1 MCPADDLFDIIEPDD
16 KGSTENK
23 DFVQDESFLQ
33 GLDFIDGLPDDED
46 GEAEGEDEILID
58 DDISGSASDDTQAE
72 DTQADDIISG
82 DIIADESDMQEAIP
96 DSSLNSEIS
105 IRSDI
110 PETNEDSFAF
120 ASNFVANAMKSDG
133 TSINDETSGDD
144 LTDKGIET
152 EDEDDMTDYGN
163 ESEDDTEYDEADDQ
177 EDMMIVTEGTM
188 ITGSIATDRSL
199 LVLGTINGD
208 INCEG
213 KLTISGTV
221 TGNSF
226 ATDVFINDQRT
237 EGNITCTG
245 IVKIGQGSV
254 IIGDIT
260 AGAAAI
266 AGAVKGNLDVKGPVI
281 LDSTAV
287 IKGNIK
293 AKSVQLINGA
303 VLEGF
308 CSLEEYSNSNMDEI
322 FKP

>member
-1 MCPADDLFDIIEPDD
+1 MDA
-16 KGSTENK
+16 G
-23 DFVQDESFLQ
+23 
-33 GLDFIDGLPDDED
+33 
-46 GEAEGEDEILID
+46 
-58 DDISGSASDDTQAE
+58 
-72 DTQADDIISG
+72 
-82 DIIADESDMQEAIP
+82 
-96 DSSLNSEIS
+96 
-105 IRSDI
+105 R
-110 PETNEDSFAF
+110 
-120 ASNFVANAMKSDG
+120 
-133 TSINDETSGDD
+133 
-144 LTDKGIET
+144 
-152 EDEDDMTDYGN
+152 TDYGN
-163 ESEDDTEYDEADDQ
+163 ESENDTEYDEADDQ

-199 LVLGTINGD
+199 LVLGTVNGD

-322 FKP
+322 FKA

>member
-96 DSSLNSEIS
+96 DSSLNSEIA

-110 PETNEDSFAF
+110 PETTEDSFAF
-120 ASNFVANAMKSDG
+120 ASNFVANAMESDG
-133 TSINDETSGDD
+133 TSIDDETSGDD
-144 LTDKGIET
+144 LTDEGIET

-163 ESEDDTEYDEADDQ
+163 ESEDDTEYEEADDQ

-322 FKP
+322 FKA

>member
-1 MCPADDLFDIIEPDD
+1 MCPQDDLFDIKMPEDN
-16 KGSTENK
+16 GASESNT
-23 DFVQDESFLQ
+23 DFVQDDSFMES
-33 GLDFIDGLPDDED
+33 LDFIDGLPEED
-46 GEAEGEDEILID
+46 IPEGELPD
-58 DDISGSASDDTQAE
+58 DDIELDAGTPIDDEIMLDVDMSGSSEEESASDV
-72 DTQADDIISG
+72 
-82 DIIADESDMQEAIP
+82 
-96 DSSLNSEIS
+96 
-105 IRSDI
+105 
-110 PETNEDSFAF
+110 PEKEEDSFDF
-120 ASNFVANAMKSDG
+120 AKNFVANARKSDDTPAVDTG
-133 TSINDETSGDD
+133 ADESESSEGDD
-144 LTDKGIET
+144 DYAEDDNYA
-152 EDEDDMTDYGN
+152 EDEDEDYEDTD
-163 ESEDDTEYDEADDQ
+163 DP

-199 LVLGTINGD
+199 LVLGTVNGD
-208 INCEG
+208 ISCEG

-221 TGNSF
+221 TGNSS

-245 IVKIGQGSV
+245 SVKIGQGSV
-254 IIGDIT
+254 VIGDIN
-260 AGAAAI
+260 AGAAVI

-281 LDSTAV
+281 LDSSAV

>member
-33 GLDFIDGLPDDED
+33 GLDFIDGLPEDED
-46 GEAEGEDEILID
+46 GEEEGDNEILID
-58 DDISGSASDDTQAE
+58 DDISESPSDETQAE
-72 DTQADDIISG
+72 DIITDDIN
-82 DIIADESDMQEAIP
+82 ADEAEIQEDNVNP
-96 DSSLNSEIS
+96 EIA

-110 PETNEDSFAF
+110 PETTEDSFAF
-120 ASNFVANAMKSDG
+120 ASNFVANAMESDG
-133 TSINDETSGDD
+133 TSYDEDTNGDQ
-144 LTDKGIET
+144 G
-152 EDEDDMTDYGN
+152 EDDMTDSDVEN
-163 ESEDDTEYDEADDQ
+163 EDEDIEDDPDDQ

>member
-1 MCPADDLFDIIEPDD
+1 MCPADDLFDIIEPEDN
-16 KGSTENK
+16 GSDENK

-46 GEAEGEDEILID
+46 GETEGEDEILID
-58 DDISGSASDDTQAE
+58 DDISGSASDDTQA
-72 DTQADDIISG
+72 DDIISG
-82 DIIADESDMQEAIP
+82 DVIADESDMQEAIP
-96 DSSLNSEIS
+96 DSSLNSEIA

-120 ASNFVANAMKSDG
+120 ASNFVANAMESDG
-133 TSINDETSGDD
+133 ASIDDETSGDD
-144 LTDKGIET
+144 LTDEGIET
-152 EDEDDMTDYGN
+152 GNEDDMTDYGN
-163 ESEDDTEYDEADDQ
+163 ESEEDTEYEETDDQ

-199 LVLGTINGD
+199 LVLGTVNGD

-322 FKP
+322 FKA

>member
-1 MCPADDLFDIIEPDD
+1 MCPQDDLFDIIEPEDN
-16 KGSTENK
+16 GASETNN
-23 DFVQDESFLQ
+23 DFVQDDSFMES
-33 GLDFIDGLPDDED
+33 LDFIDGLPEDDIPEGELPEDDIEIDAGAPIDDEIMLDVDMSGSSDEESVSEAPEKEEDSFDFAKNFVTNARKSDDVRASDTSSDEAD
-46 GEAEGEDEILID
+46 GID
-58 DDISGSASDDTQAE
+58 DDG
-72 DTQADDIISG
+72 
-82 DIIADESDMQEAIP
+82 
-96 DSSLNSEIS
+96 
-105 IRSDI
+105 
-110 PETNEDSFAF
+110 
-120 ASNFVANAMKSDG
+120 
-133 TSINDETSGDD
+133 
-144 LTDKGIET
+144 
-152 EDEDDMTDYGN
+152 
-163 ESEDDTEYDEADDQ
+163 EYDEDAEIDEEAEDDVDYDDDGDDS

-199 LVLGTINGD
+199 LILGTVNGD
-208 INCEG
+208 ISCEG

-221 TGNSF
+221 TGNSS

-245 IVKIGQGSV
+245 SVKIGQGSV
-254 IIGDIT
+254 VIGDIT
-260 AGAAAI
+260 AGAAVI

-281 LDSTAV
+281 LDSSAV

>member
-58 DDISGSASDDTQAE
+58 DDISGSASDDTQA
-72 DTQADDIISG
+72 DDIISG
-82 DIIADESDMQEAIP
+82 NIIADESDTQVAIP
-96 DSSLNSEIS
+96 DSSLNSEIA

-120 ASNFVANAMKSDG
+120 ASNFVANAMESDG
-133 TSINDETSGDD
+133 TSIDDETSGDD

-163 ESEDDTEYDEADDQ
+163 ESEEDTEYEETDDQ

>member
-46 GEAEGEDEILID
+46 GEAEGKDEILID

-96 DSSLNSEIS
+96 DSSLNSEIA

-110 PETNEDSFAF
+110 PETAEDSFAF
-120 ASNFVANAMKSDG
+120 ASNFVANAMESDG
-133 TSINDETSGDD
+133 TSIDDETSGDD
-144 LTDKGIET
+144 LTDEGIEN

>member
-33 GLDFIDGLPDDED
+33 GLDFIDGLPEDED
-46 GEAEGEDEILID
+46 GEEEGDNEILID
-58 DDISGSASDDTQAE
+58 DDISESPSDETQAE
-72 DTQADDIISG
+72 DIITDDIN
-82 DIIADESDMQEAIP
+82 ADEAEIQEDNVNP
-96 DSSLNSEIS
+96 EIA

-110 PETNEDSFAF
+110 PETTEDSFAF
-120 ASNFVANAMKSDG
+120 ASNFVANAMESDG
-133 TSINDETSGDD
+133 TSYDEDTNGDQ
-144 LTDKGIET
+144 G
-152 EDEDDMTDYGN
+152 EDDMTDSDD
-163 ESEDDTEYDEADDQ
+163 ESDEDIEDDPDDQ

-208 INCEG
+208 TNCEG

>member
-58 DDISGSASDDTQAE
+58 DDISGSASDDTQA
-72 DTQADDIISG
+72 DDIISG

-96 DSSLNSEIS
+96 DSSLNSEIA

-120 ASNFVANAMKSDG
+120 ASNFVANAMESDG
-133 TSINDETSGDD
+133 TSIDDETSGDD
-144 LTDKGIET
+144 LTDEGIET

-163 ESEDDTEYDEADDQ
+163 ESENDTEYDEADDQ

-322 FKP
+322 FKA

>member
-33 GLDFIDGLPDDED
+33 GLDFIDGLPEDED
-46 GEAEGEDEILID
+46 GEEEGDNEILID
-58 DDISGSASDDTQAE
+58 DDISESPSDETQAE
-72 DTQADDIISG
+72 DIITDDIN
-82 DIIADESDMQEAIP
+82 ADEAEIQEDNVNP
-96 DSSLNSEIS
+96 EIA

-110 PETNEDSFAF
+110 PETTEDSFAF
-120 ASNFVANAMKSDG
+120 ASNFVANAMESDG
-133 TSINDETSGDD
+133 TSYDEDTNGDQ
-144 LTDKGIET
+144 G
-152 EDEDDMTDYGN
+152 EDDMTDSDD
-163 ESEDDTEYDEADDQ
+163 ESDEDIEDDPDDQ

-266 AGAVKGNLDVKGPVI
+266 AGAVKGNLDVKGTVI

>member
-33 GLDFIDGLPDDED
+33 GLDFIDGLPEDED
-46 GEAEGEDEILID
+46 GETEGEDEILID
-58 DDISGSASDDTQAE
+58 DDISGSASD

-96 DSSLNSEIS
+96 DSSLNSEIA

-120 ASNFVANAMKSDG
+120 ASNFVANAMESDG
-133 TSINDETSGDD
+133 TSIDDETSGDD
-144 LTDKGIET
+144 LTDEGIET

-322 FKP
+322 FKA

>member
-1 MCPADDLFDIIEPDD
+1 MCPADDLFDIIEPEDN
-16 KGSTENK
+16 GSAENK

-33 GLDFIDGLPDDED
+33 SLEFIDGLPEDD
-46 GEAEGEDEILID
+46 AEGDDGSVPADDEILLD
-58 DDISGSASDDTQAE
+58 VDMSGSSSDDTADNAE
-72 DTQADDIISG
+72 NDVVTDEADIPED
-82 DIIADESDMQEAIP
+82 IP
-96 DSSLNSEIS
+96 DSNEEPEIA

-110 PETNEDSFAF
+110 PESSEDSFAF
-120 ASNFVANAMKSDG
+120 ASNFVANAQKSDG
-133 TSINDETSGDD
+133 SAYEEADDQDEDISDED
-144 LTDKGIET
+144 EIE
-152 EDEDDMTDYGN
+152 EDDM
-163 ESEDDTEYDEADDQ
+163 EDQEDQ

-221 TGNSF
+221 TGNSY

>member
-1 MCPADDLFDIIEPDD
+1 MCPQDDLFDIKMPEDN
-16 KGSTENK
+16 GASESNT
-23 DFVQDESFLQ
+23 DFVQDDSFMES
-33 GLDFIDGLPDDED
+33 LDFIDGLPEED
-46 GEAEGEDEILID
+46 IPEGELPD
-58 DDISGSASDDTQAE
+58 DDIELDAGTPIDDEIMLDVDMSGSSEEESASDV
-72 DTQADDIISG
+72 
-82 DIIADESDMQEAIP
+82 
-96 DSSLNSEIS
+96 
-105 IRSDI
+105 
-110 PETNEDSFAF
+110 PEKEEDSFDF
-120 ASNFVANAMKSDG
+120 AKNFVANARKSDDTPAVDTG
-133 TSINDETSGDD
+133 ADESESSEDDGDYAKD
-144 LTDKGIET
+144 GDYV
-152 EDEDDMTDYGN
+152 EDEDEDYEDTD
-163 ESEDDTEYDEADDQ
+163 DL

-199 LVLGTINGD
+199 LVLGTVNGD
-208 INCEG
+208 ISCEG

-221 TGNSF
+221 TGNSS

-245 IVKIGQGSV
+245 SVKIGQGSV
-254 IIGDIT
+254 VIGDIN
-260 AGAAAI
+260 AGAAVI

-281 LDSTAV
+281 LDSSAV

>member
-1 MCPADDLFDIIEPDD
+1 MCPQDDLFDIKMPEDN
-16 KGSTENK
+16 GASESNT
-23 DFVQDESFLQ
+23 DFVQDDSFMES
-33 GLDFIDGLPDDED
+33 LDFIDGLPEED
-46 GEAEGEDEILID
+46 IPEGELPD
-58 DDISGSASDDTQAE
+58 DDIELDAGTPIDDEIMLDVDMSGSSEEESASDV
-72 DTQADDIISG
+72 
-82 DIIADESDMQEAIP
+82 
-96 DSSLNSEIS
+96 
-105 IRSDI
+105 
-110 PETNEDSFAF
+110 PEKEEDSFDF
-120 ASNFVANAMKSDG
+120 AKNFVANARKSDDTPAVDTG
-133 TSINDETSGDD
+133 ADESESSEDDADYAEDGDYV
-144 LTDKGIET
+144 
-152 EDEDDMTDYGN
+152 EDEDEDYEDTD
-163 ESEDDTEYDEADDQ
+163 DL

-199 LVLGTINGD
+199 LVLGTVNGD
-208 INCEG
+208 ISCEG

-221 TGNSF
+221 TGNSS

-245 IVKIGQGSV
+245 SVKIGQGSV
-254 IIGDIT
+254 VIGDIN
-260 AGAAAI
+260 AGAAVI

-281 LDSTAV
+281 LDSSAV

>member
-58 DDISGSASDDTQAE
+58 DDISGSASDDTQA
-72 DTQADDIISG
+72 DDIISG
-82 DIIADESDMQEAIP
+82 NIIADESDMQVAIP
-96 DSSLNSEIS
+96 DSSLNSEIA

-120 ASNFVANAMKSDG
+120 ASNFVANAMESDG
-133 TSINDETSGDD
+133 TSIDDETSGDD
-144 LTDKGIET
+144 LTDEGIET
-152 EDEDDMTDYGN
+152 EDDDDMTDYGN
-163 ESEDDTEYDEADDQ
+163 ESEDDTEYEEADDQ

>member
-33 GLDFIDGLPDDED
+33 GLDFIDGLPEDED
-46 GEAEGEDEILID
+46 GEEEGDNEILID
-58 DDISGSASDDTQAE
+58 DDISESPSDETQAE
-72 DTQADDIISG
+72 DIITDDIN
-82 DIIADESDMQEAIP
+82 ADEAEIQEDNVNP
-96 DSSLNSEIS
+96 EIA

-110 PETNEDSFAF
+110 PETTEDSFAF
-120 ASNFVANAMKSDG
+120 ASNFVANAMESDG
-133 TSINDETSGDD
+133 TSYDEDTNGDQ
-144 LTDKGIET
+144 G
-152 EDEDDMTDYGN
+152 EDDMTDSDD
-163 ESEDDTEYDEADDQ
+163 ESDEDIEDDPDDQ

>member
-33 GLDFIDGLPDDED
+33 GLDFIDGLPEDED
-46 GEAEGEDEILID
+46 GEEEGDNEILID
-58 DDISGSASDDTQAE
+58 DDISESPSDETQAE
-72 DTQADDIISG
+72 DIITDDIN
-82 DIIADESDMQEAIP
+82 ADEAEIQEDNVNP
-96 DSSLNSEIS
+96 EIS

-110 PETNEDSFAF
+110 PETTEDSFAF
-120 ASNFVANAMKSDG
+120 ASNFVANAMESDG
-133 TSINDETSGDD
+133 TSYDEDTNGDQ
-144 LTDKGIET
+144 G
-152 EDEDDMTDYGN
+152 EDDMTDSDD
-163 ESEDDTEYDEADDQ
+163 ESDVDIEDDPDDQ

>member
-1 MCPADDLFDIIEPDD
+1 MCPQDDLFDIKMPEDN
-16 KGSTENK
+16 GASESNT
-23 DFVQDESFLQ
+23 DFVQDDSFMES
-33 GLDFIDGLPDDED
+33 LDFIDGLPEED
-46 GEAEGEDEILID
+46 IPEGELPD
-58 DDISGSASDDTQAE
+58 DDIELDAGTPIDDEIMLDVDMSGSSEEESASDV
-72 DTQADDIISG
+72 
-82 DIIADESDMQEAIP
+82 
-96 DSSLNSEIS
+96 
-105 IRSDI
+105 
-110 PETNEDSFAF
+110 PEKEEDSFDF
-120 ASNFVANAMKSDG
+120 AKNFVANARKSDDTPAVDTG
-133 TSINDETSGDD
+133 ADESESSEGDD
-144 LTDKGIET
+144 DYAEDSDYV
-152 EDEDDMTDYGN
+152 EDEDEDYEDTD
-163 ESEDDTEYDEADDQ
+163 DL

-199 LVLGTINGD
+199 LVLGTVNGD
-208 INCEG
+208 ISCEG

-221 TGNSF
+221 TGNSS

-245 IVKIGQGSV
+245 SVKIGQGSV
-254 IIGDIT
+254 VIGDIN
-260 AGAAAI
+260 AGAAVI

-281 LDSTAV
+281 LDSSAV

>member
-58 DDISGSASDDTQAE
+58 DDISGSASDDTQA
-72 DTQADDIISG
+72 DDIISG

-96 DSSLNSEIS
+96 DSSLNSEIA

-120 ASNFVANAMKSDG
+120 ASNFVANAMESDG
-133 TSINDETSGDD
+133 TSIDDETSGDD
-144 LTDKGIET
+144 LTDEGIET

-163 ESEDDTEYDEADDQ
+163 ESEDDTEYEEADDQ

-322 FKP
+322 FKA

>member
-33 GLDFIDGLPDDED
+33 GLDFIDGLPEDED
-46 GEAEGEDEILID
+46 GETEGEDEILID
-58 DDISGSASDDTQAE
+58 DDISGSASD

-96 DSSLNSEIS
+96 DSSLNSEIA

-120 ASNFVANAMKSDG
+120 ASNFVANAMESDG
-133 TSINDETSGDD
+133 TSIDDETSGDD
-144 LTDKGIET
+144 LTDEGIET

-163 ESEDDTEYDEADDQ
+163 ESEDDTEYEEADDQ

-322 FKP
+322 FKA

>member
-1 MCPADDLFDIIEPDD
+1 MCPQDDLFDIKMPEDN
-16 KGSTENK
+16 GASESNT
-23 DFVQDESFLQ
+23 DFVQDDSFMES
-33 GLDFIDGLPDDED
+33 LDFIDGLPEED
-46 GEAEGEDEILID
+46 IPEGELPD
-58 DDISGSASDDTQAE
+58 DDIELDAGTPIDDEIMLDVDMLGSSEEESASDVPEKEE
-72 DTQADDIISG
+72 D
-82 DIIADESDMQEAIP
+82 P
-96 DSSLNSEIS
+96 FN
-105 IRSDI
+105 
-110 PETNEDSFAF
+110 FAK
-120 ASNFVANAMKSDG
+120 NFVANARKSDDTPAVDTG
-133 TSINDETSGDD
+133 ADESESSEGDD
-144 LTDKGIET
+144 DYAEDGDYA
-152 EDEDDMTDYGN
+152 EDEDEDYEDTD
-163 ESEDDTEYDEADDQ
+163 DL

-199 LVLGTINGD
+199 LVLGTVNGD
-208 INCEG
+208 ISCEG

-221 TGNSF
+221 TGNSS

-245 IVKIGQGSV
+245 SVKIGQGSV
-254 IIGDIT
+254 VIGDIT
-260 AGAAAI
+260 AGAAVI

-281 LDSTAV
+281 LDSSAV

>member
-1 MCPADDLFDIIEPDD
+1 MCPQDDLFDIKMPEDN
-16 KGSTENK
+16 GASESNT
-23 DFVQDESFLQ
+23 DFVQDDSFMES
-33 GLDFIDGLPDDED
+33 LDFIDGLPEED
-46 GEAEGEDEILID
+46 IPEGELPD
-58 DDISGSASDDTQAE
+58 DDIELDAGTPIDDEIMLDVDMSGSSEEESASDV
-72 DTQADDIISG
+72 
-82 DIIADESDMQEAIP
+82 
-96 DSSLNSEIS
+96 
-105 IRSDI
+105 
-110 PETNEDSFAF
+110 PEKEEDSFDF
-120 ASNFVANAMKSDG
+120 AKNFVANARKSDD
-133 TSINDETSGDD
+133 TPAVNTDADESESSEGEDD
-144 LTDKGIET
+144 YAEDSDYV
-152 EDEDDMTDYGN
+152 EDEDEDYEDTD
-163 ESEDDTEYDEADDQ
+163 DL

-199 LVLGTINGD
+199 LVLGTVNGD
-208 INCEG
+208 ISCEG

-221 TGNSF
+221 TGNSS

-245 IVKIGQGSV
+245 SVKIGQGSV
-254 IIGDIT
+254 VIGDIN
-260 AGAAAI
+260 AGAAVI

-281 LDSTAV
+281 LDSSAV

>member
-58 DDISGSASDDTQAE
+58 DDISGSASDDTQA
-72 DTQADDIISG
+72 DDIISG

-96 DSSLNSEIS
+96 DSSLNSEIA

-120 ASNFVANAMKSDG
+120 ASNFVANAMESDG
-133 TSINDETSGDD
+133 TSIDDETSGDD

-322 FKP
+322 FKA

>member
-58 DDISGSASDDTQAE
+58 DDISGSASDDTQA
-72 DTQADDIISG
+72 DDIISG
-82 DIIADESDMQEAIP
+82 NIIADESDMQEAIP
-96 DSSLNSEIS
+96 DSSLNSEIA

-120 ASNFVANAMKSDG
+120 ASNFVANAMESDG
-133 TSINDETSGDD
+133 TSIDDETSGDD
-144 LTDKGIET
+144 LTDEGIET

-163 ESEDDTEYDEADDQ
+163 ESEDDTEYEEADDQ

-322 FKP
+322 FKA

>member
-1 MCPADDLFDIIEPDD
+1 MCPQDDLFDIIEPEDN
-16 KGSTENK
+16 GASETNN
-23 DFVQDESFLQ
+23 DFVQDDSFMES
-33 GLDFIDGLPDDED
+33 LDFIDGLPEDDIPEGELPEDDIEIDAGAPIDDEIMLDVDMSGSSDEESVSEVPEKEEDSFDFAKNFVTNARKSDDVQVTDTNSDEADSIDNDGEYDEDAEIDEEAEDDED
-46 GEAEGEDEILID
+46 YD
-58 DDISGSASDDTQAE
+58 DD
-72 DTQADDIISG
+72 
-82 DIIADESDMQEAIP
+82 
-96 DSSLNSEIS
+96 
-105 IRSDI
+105 
-110 PETNEDSFAF
+110 
-120 ASNFVANAMKSDG
+120 
-133 TSINDETSGDD
+133 GDD
-144 LTDKGIET
+144 
-152 EDEDDMTDYGN
+152 
-163 ESEDDTEYDEADDQ
+163 S

-199 LVLGTINGD
+199 LILGTVNGD
-208 INCEG
+208 ISCEG

-221 TGNSF
+221 TGNSS

-245 IVKIGQGSV
+245 SVKIGQGSV
-254 IIGDIT
+254 VIGDIT
-260 AGAAAI
+260 AGAAVI

-281 LDSTAV
+281 LDSSAV

>member
-1 MCPADDLFDIIEPDD
+1 MCPQDDLFDIKMPEDN
-16 KGSTENK
+16 GASESNT
-23 DFVQDESFLQ
+23 DFVQDDSFMES
-33 GLDFIDGLPDDED
+33 LDFIDGLPEED
-46 GEAEGEDEILID
+46 IPEGELPD
-58 DDISGSASDDTQAE
+58 DDIELDAGTPIDDEIMLDVDMSGSSEEESASDV
-72 DTQADDIISG
+72 
-82 DIIADESDMQEAIP
+82 
-96 DSSLNSEIS
+96 
-105 IRSDI
+105 
-110 PETNEDSFAF
+110 PEKEEDSFDF
-120 ASNFVANAMKSDG
+120 AKNFVANARKSDDTPAVDTG
-133 TSINDETSGDD
+133 ADESESSEDD
-144 LTDKGIET
+144 ADYAEDDDYA
-152 EDEDDMTDYGN
+152 EDEDEDYEDTD
-163 ESEDDTEYDEADDQ
+163 DP

-199 LVLGTINGD
+199 LVLGTVNGD
-208 INCEG
+208 ISCEG

-221 TGNSF
+221 TGNSS

-245 IVKIGQGSV
+245 SVKIGQGSV
-254 IIGDIT
+254 VIGDIN
-260 AGAAAI
+260 AGAAVI

-281 LDSTAV
+281 LDASAV

>member
-33 GLDFIDGLPDDED
+33 GLDFIDGLPEDED
-46 GEAEGEDEILID
+46 GEEEGDNEILID
-58 DDISGSASDDTQAE
+58 DDISESPSDETQAE
-72 DTQADDIISG
+72 DIITDDINTDEAEIQE
-82 DIIADESDMQEAIP
+82 DNVNPEIA
-96 DSSLNSEIS
+96 

-110 PETNEDSFAF
+110 PETTEDSFAF
-120 ASNFVANAMKSDG
+120 ASNFVANAMESDG
-133 TSINDETSGDD
+133 TSYDEDINGDQ
-144 LTDKGIET
+144 G
-152 EDEDDMTDYGN
+152 EDDMTDSDD
-163 ESEDDTEYDEADDQ
+163 ESGEDIEDDPDDQ

-208 INCEG
+208 INCES

>member
-1 MCPADDLFDIIEPDD
+1 MCPQDDLFDIKMPEDN
-16 KGSTENK
+16 GASESNT
-23 DFVQDESFLQ
+23 DFVQDDSFMES
-33 GLDFIDGLPDDED
+33 LDFIDGLPEEDIREGELPDDDIELDAGTPIDDEIMLD
-46 GEAEGEDEILID
+46 V
-58 DDISGSASDDTQAE
+58 DISGSSEEESASDV
-72 DTQADDIISG
+72 
-82 DIIADESDMQEAIP
+82 
-96 DSSLNSEIS
+96 
-105 IRSDI
+105 
-110 PETNEDSFAF
+110 PEKEEDSFDF
-120 ASNFVANAMKSDG
+120 AKNFVANARKSDD
-133 TSINDETSGDD
+133 TPAVNTDADESESSEGDD
-144 LTDKGIET
+144 DYAEDDDYVEN
-152 EDEDDMTDYGN
+152 EDEDYEDTD
-163 ESEDDTEYDEADDQ
+163 DL

-199 LVLGTINGD
+199 LVLGTVNGD
-208 INCEG
+208 ISCEG

-221 TGNSF
+221 TGNSS

-245 IVKIGQGSV
+245 SVKIGQGSV
-254 IIGDIT
+254 VIGDIN
-260 AGAAAI
+260 AGAAVI

-281 LDSTAV
+281 LDSSAV

>member
-1 MCPADDLFDIIEPDD
+1 MCPADDLFDIIEPEDN
-16 KGSTENK
+16 GSDENK

-46 GEAEGEDEILID
+46 GETEGEDEILID
-58 DDISGSASDDTQAE
+58 DDISGSASDDTQA
-72 DTQADDIISG
+72 DDIISG
-82 DIIADESDMQEAIP
+82 DVIADESDMQEAIP
-96 DSSLNSEIS
+96 DSSLNSEIA

-120 ASNFVANAMKSDG
+120 ASNFVANAMESDG
-133 TSINDETSGDD
+133 ASIDDETSGDD
-144 LTDKGIET
+144 LTDEGIET

-163 ESEDDTEYDEADDQ
+163 ESEEDTEYEETDDQ

-199 LVLGTINGD
+199 LVLGTVNGD

>member
-1 MCPADDLFDIIEPDD
+1 MCPADDLFDIIEPEDN
-16 KGSTENK
+16 GSDENK

-46 GEAEGEDEILID
+46 SETEGEDEILID
-58 DDISGSASDDTQAE
+58 DDISGSASDDTQA
-72 DTQADDIISG
+72 DDIISG
-82 DIIADESDMQEAIP
+82 DVIADESDMQEAIP
-96 DSSLNSEIS
+96 DSSLNSEIA

-120 ASNFVANAMKSDG
+120 ASNFVANAMESDG
-133 TSINDETSGDD
+133 ASIDDETSGDD
-144 LTDKGIET
+144 LTDEGIET
-152 EDEDDMTDYGN
+152 GNEDDMTDYGN
-163 ESEDDTEYDEADDQ
+163 ESEEDTEYEETDDQ

-199 LVLGTINGD
+199 LVLGTVNGD

-322 FKP
+322 FKA

>member
-1 MCPADDLFDIIEPDD
+1 MCPADDLFDIIEPEDN
-16 KGSTENK
+16 GSAENK

-33 GLDFIDGLPDDED
+33 GLDFIDGLPEDD
-46 GEAEGEDEILID
+46 AEGDNGSVPADDEILLD
-58 DDISGSASDDTQAE
+58 VDMSGSSSDDAADNADNDVVTDEADIPE
-72 DTQADDIISG
+72 D
-82 DIIADESDMQEAIP
+82 IP
-96 DSSLNSEIS
+96 DSNEEPEIA

-110 PETNEDSFAF
+110 PESSEDSFAF
-120 ASNFVANAMKSDG
+120 ASNFVANAQKSDG
-133 TSINDETSGDD
+133 SAYEEAEDDQDEDISDED
-144 LTDKGIET
+144 EIE
-152 EDEDDMTDYGN
+152 EDDM
-163 ESEDDTEYDEADDQ
+163 EDQ

-221 TGNSF
+221 TGNSY

-254 IIGDIT
+254 I
-260 AGAAAI
+260 
-266 AGAVKGNLDVKGPVI
+266 AGAVKGNLDVRGPVI

>member
-1 MCPADDLFDIIEPDD
+1 MCPQDDLFDIKMPEDN
-16 KGSTENK
+16 GASESNTN
-23 DFVQDESFLQ
+23 FVQDDSFMES
-33 GLDFIDGLPDDED
+33 LDFIDGLPEED
-46 GEAEGEDEILID
+46 IPEGELPD
-58 DDISGSASDDTQAE
+58 DDIELDAGTPIDDEIMLDVDMSGSSEEESASDV
-72 DTQADDIISG
+72 
-82 DIIADESDMQEAIP
+82 
-96 DSSLNSEIS
+96 
-105 IRSDI
+105 
-110 PETNEDSFAF
+110 PEKEEDSFDF
-120 ASNFVANAMKSDG
+120 AKNFVANARKSDDTPAVDTG
-133 TSINDETSGDD
+133 ADESESSEDDADYAEDGDYV
-144 LTDKGIET
+144 
-152 EDEDDMTDYGN
+152 EDEDEDYEDTD
-163 ESEDDTEYDEADDQ
+163 DL

-199 LVLGTINGD
+199 LVLGTVNGD
-208 INCEG
+208 ISCEG

-221 TGNSF
+221 TGNSS

-245 IVKIGQGSV
+245 SVKIGQGSV
-254 IIGDIT
+254 VIGDIN
-260 AGAAAI
+260 AGAAVI

-281 LDSTAV
+281 LDSSAV